1 MMKPYLFTLLLLIF
15 PLNIFA
21 QNDLSPDENR
31 VTFILNISWLLND
44 NLEVLKGEYI
54 KTESNG
60 KDSIFTCK
68 YLVPGF
74 TTYIKSGGK
83 GAVFD
88 ALSGTIPLPIF
99 ISLVDK
105 LNSFM
110 YSLAY
115 VKHDSETDPELK
127 AKANNLNVQRIIV
140 FIKQNYEK
148 TEVTSALTLYLIS
161 GWNLLC
167 CRFEQ
172 CR

>member
-54 KTESNG
+54 KT
-60 KDSIFTCK
+60 
-68 YLVPGF
+68 
-74 TTYIKSGGK
+74 
-83 GAVFD
+83 
-88 ALSGTIPLPIF
+88 
-99 ISLVDK
+99 
-105 LNSFM
+105 
-110 YSLAY
+110 
-115 VKHDSETDPELK
+115 VKPDSETDPELK